1 MIFERVFKKL
11 FPSKVNDFVQREE
24 ARDRRIQ
31 QMKAE
36 YAFLLQK
43 IKKNQER
50 IEEMC
55 YEECI
60 SEPHVV
66 IDCGGA
72 VVVDSAA
79 DQHYARAAFVYSDS
93 DDR

>member
-36 YAFLLQK
+36 YAFLLSN
-43 IKKNQER
+43 IKHNQER
-50 IEEMC
+50 IEEMR
-55 YEECI
+55 YEEYAP
-60 SEPHVV
+60 EPHVV
-66 IDCGGA
+66 IDCGSA

-79 DQHYARAAFVYSDS
+79 DKPYARAALVCSDS
-93 DDR
+93 DGC